1 MIKKGKYGRFLH
13 IILTFGDF
21 LLLNGLFALVVWLN
35 PSLAENHLRVLWL
48 LINVAYMPVAMWLA
62 GVFKV
67 RSVQM
72 DHIVRT
78 ALLAIIVHGIT
89 FMAMLYAIQI
99 DLSWDV
105 MAEFYGGFVPLLI
118 AWRVTARMVVKIY
131 RTHGGNFANVVI
143 VGCNPT
149 AIRLFNAMNADS
161 GFGYF
166 VQGFFDDEC
175 PENFEYKNLYL
186 GTLADLDEFVT
197 RTRTREIFYALPG
210 IDEEAMSHVIG
221 VCDRRMSQFHYVPQL
236 SHFMSRKLRHEQ
248 IGAIPLLG
256 LMNNPLDS
264 PINQALKR
272 GFDIVFSGAFLL
284 VSPLIFIPIALAI
297 KLSSPGPVFFRQ
309 KRTGYLGNEFTC
321 LKFRTM
327 RVNANA
333 DKVQASKND
342 PRKTRLGDF
351 LRRTS
356 LDELPQFINVFL
368 GDMSIVGPRPHML
381 KHTEDY
387 SKLINKY
394 MMRHLIKPGITG
406 WAQVSGYR
414 GQTEQ
419 LWQMEGRVEHDIWY
433 IEHWSFLL
441 DIKIVIRT
449 VVNAIKK
456 DENAF

>member
-62 GVFKV
+62 GIFKV

-78 ALLAIIVHGIT
+78 ALLAVIVHGIT

-221 VCDRRMSQFHYVPQL
+221 VCDRRMSLFHYVPQL

-272 GFDIVFSGAFLL
+272 GFDIAFSGAFLL

-297 KLSSPGPVFFRQ
+297 KFSSPGPVFFRQ